1 MANNLSTVTGCH
13 AVLVQFSVQLPNL
26 DLPPQGF
33 EWDLKGCP
41 LDPAAE
47 LTVVVKDHETVGRN
61 RWEQPGG
68 CHPASSVTR
77 AHACAPPGLCTGGW
91 ALLGLCKTVT
101 SLCRASVS
109 PKQAPGRVFGLEG
122 APGAPRRSSP
132 PPKPQ
137 HSQRGFCPPAA
148 LRGAGG
154 WWEARAAFLGC
165 LTQQSGVKN
174 PLLRAHREPCAAA
187 AAARRRQAPVTGLRA
202 AGQAPSPNTLGLGR
216 AAFAESMTQVGFLP
230 PGSSWCPRVRI
241 WGLLAGGQ
249 KVTDGGATSSP
260 RTPSPTTRSD
270 HISVQGSLSRDQCLC
285 RENHIGNHLFWAA
298 EGGKE
303 APVSRAGAGAV
314 FGLGLE
320 AKGGGAGSGPARW
333 RLCPYK

>member
-1 MANNLSTVTGCH
+1 MGAARGVSPCQLGHPCARVCTPRALHGGLGVAGVVQDSHLAVPCLSFPKTGSR
-13 AVLVQFSVQLPNL
+13 A
-26 DLPPQGF
+26 GF
-33 EWDLKGCP
+33 C
-41 LDPAAE
+41 A
-47 LTVVVKDHETVGRN
+47 GRC
-61 RWEQPGG
+61 PGG
-68 CHPASSVTR
+68 
-77 AHACAPPGLCTGGW
+77 
-91 ALLGLCKTVT
+91 
-101 SLCRASVS
+101 
-109 PKQAPGRVFGLEG
+109 
-122 APGAPRRSSP
+122 SSP

-137 HSQRGFCPPAA
+137 HSQQGFCPPAA

-187 AAARRRQAPVTGLRA
+187 AAARRRQAPVTGVRA

-270 HISVQGSLSRDQCLC
+270 HISVQGSLSWDQCLC